1 MQAVIGGL
9 VGLVF
14 GVGASAEP
22 VLEGRVRLASEDA
35 VASAQ
40 VQIFDMTDLQRGA
53 VAQATT
59 DGRGYFALPLA
70 GLPGLALPTRFEL
83 GANYPNPFNPST
95 IIPYQLAALSHVRLE
110 VFNLLGQRIATLV
123 DGERSAGV
131 HTALWDATDGSGQ
144 AVGAGVYLY
153 RLTVGRESQTGRM
166 VLVDGQ
172 AGVSA
177 VGASS
182 VSPSAFG
189 GSGSTGE
196 GVPVYGLVV
205 SGSGI
210 APYVVADL
218 GIQAGMAPMDLVVE
232 AHPAGKVL
240 SDDDSPFD
248 LSDLF
253 NTPSAATPDL
263 VVSSASASDTTL
275 SSGQAFTLQAK
286 VRNQGDEPSSATT
299 LRYYRSTD
307 ATIASDD
314 EEVGTDAIGALNP
327 SATSGVLISLTAP
340 VSAGTYYYGAC
351 VESVRGES
359 DTDNN
364 CSEAVTITVSGT
376 VVAEED
382 EAEEAQ
388 TDSTASPSGP
398 DLVVSSASASP
409 LTLSSGQAFTL
420 HVTVQ
425 NQGTEPSSATVLR
438 YYLSNNAT
446 ITSGDEE
453 VGTDA
458 IGALNASATR
468 AASIGLTAPTDGREM
483 YFYGACVESVS
494 GESDTDN
501 NCSRAVTITVR
512 SGDGEDG
519 SATLEEVAGSAG
531 ADGSTAPEDRAVNV
545 AQEVDVAIQ
554 WNFTDF
560 DLSDKDNRD
569 YWEKEVTDVFERNC
583 PDASGDITF
592 VKQNGLFVY
601 QMSPSMY
608 DCLSGLNT
616 SVDWKDALREA
627 IKTVIDDLVVMAV
640 SAALIKLS
648 FGAATPLVAPLAF
661 AAIISAKSAI
671 GDLDYALK
679 YGPSLLEKNRSST
692 RIGLLGKFT
701 NTGKMI
707 PGPQYVPLLMVKNKK
722 DEAKTLQLELGKTVD
737 VEGAT
742 KLVTY
747 KDLFSISVQ
756 PNSGYFII
764 PPEQF
769 SIEVKDVNYGFDR
782 SVTFGLE
789 VDGASF
795 YSREV
800 SFDIAEG
807 DYYLVQFT
815 AVQSGDQLV
824 LDAGSSV
831 LPNHA
836 SAQYKWFYNNNTEF
850 WQLSLGSGK
859 QKKVPLSSF
868 DELVDGKGIVEIQ
881 LDVTI
886 GGETITRRQQVEI
899 TGGDL
904 VAGTERTFD
913 LGRGGKMAMV
923 WLPPGVF
930 QMGSKWDNENHEV
943 EISTGFWLGK
953 YEVTVGQFRRFVE
966 ATGYDTGD
974 ECGPVEG
981 SIFNRNW
988 RNPGYAQSADHPVV
1002 CVNWYDVQAYA
1013 SWLSDETGVLYRLPT
1028 EAEWEYACRAGT
1040 QTKWSFGDDSSQA
1053 GDYAWYRANA
1063 WDVGKRHAHVV
1074 GLKGE
1079 NDWGLHD
1086 MHGNVLEW
1094 VEYRYGEGEEL
1105 EWVEYRYGERYDGY
1119 DEDFH
1124 MHITRGGAFFYQ
1136 VSGLQSA
1143 ARTISRSDSR
1153 NTSHGVR
1160 LVRNP

>member
-1 MQAVIGGL
+1 MQAVIGCL
-9 VGLVF
+9 IGLVF
-14 GVGASAEP
+14 VVGASAEP
-22 VLEGRVRLASEDA
+22 LLEGRVRLASGDA

-40 VQIFDMTDLQRGA
+40 VQVFDMTDLQRGA

-70 GLPGLALPTRFEL
+70 ALPGLALPKRFEL

-123 DGERSAGV
+123 EGERSAGV

-218 GIQAGMAPMDLVVE
+218 GIQAGMAPMELVVA

-253 NTPSAATPDL
+253 NTPSAAAPDL

-275 SSGQAFTLQAK
+275 TAGQAFTLQAK

-340 VSAGTYYYGAC
+340 TSAGTYYYGAC
-351 VESVRGES
+351 VESVSGES

-364 CSEAVTITVSGT
+364 CSEAATITVSGT

-388 TDSTASPSGP
+388 TDSTASQRGP
-398 DLVVSSASASP
+398 DLIVSSASASP

-483 YFYGACVESVS
+483 YFYGACVESVR

-501 NCSRAVTITVR
+501 NCSEAVTITVR

-519 SATLEEVAGSAG
+519 STTLEEEVAGSAG
-531 ADGSTAPEDRAVNV
+531 ADGSTAPEDGAVSVTQGVDDGNV
-545 AQEVDVAIQ
+545 AVRWD
-554 WNFTDF
+554 FTDLDF
-560 DLSDKDNRD
+560 SKDAD
-569 YWEKEVTDVFERNC
+569 EEFLQKEAISLLKENC
-583 PDASGDITF
+583 PEATGDISF
-592 VKQNGLFVY
+592 FKQSGLLVY
-601 QMSPSMY
+601 KTSLSQY
-608 DCLSGLNT
+608 DCFSGIDGIKNKMRWEAVLT
-616 SVDWKDALREA
+616 IASDAVLLTL
-627 IKTVIDDLVVMAV
+627 TVIVTKASLGTTSWATVPIILKKSLSLY
-640 SAALIKLS
+640 SAYGDIKYI
-648 FGAATPLVAPLAF
+648 ATYTP
-661 AAIISAKSAI
+661 SAT
-671 GDLDYALK
+671 
-679 YGPSLLEKNRSST
+679 EKRVSST
-692 RIGLLGKFT
+692 RVALLGNATEK
-701 NTGKMI
+701 GKII
-707 PGPQYVPLLMVKNKK
+707 PGPQYLPILMLKNMK
-722 DEAKTLQLELGKTVD
+722 DEAQTVPLRLVKSYNHQSAFFNFERKNLG
-737 VEGAT
+737 
-742 KLVTY
+742 
-747 KDLFSISVQ
+747 SIRLDSKR
-756 PNSGYFII
+756 GYFII
-764 PPEQF
+764 PPKTF
-769 SIEVKDVNYGFDR
+769 SIKVIEGPKLIGRRVDFDLDVSKFFDR
-782 SVTFGLE
+782 NLKL
-789 VDGASF
+789 
-795 YSREV
+795 
-800 SFDIAEG
+800 DIAEG
-807 DYYLVQFT
+807 NYYLVQFT
-815 AVQSGDQLV
+815 AVQSGAQLV
-824 LDAGSSV
+824 LDASSSD

-886 GGETITRRQQVEI
+886 GGETITQRQQVEI
-899 TGGDL
+899 TGQLPPSTSISLSVSPHTVREGDGQTEITVTATL
-904 VAGTERTFD
+904 DGQALAQDVTVFFTIDGGSASRDRDYAIRLSPIVIPAGSISGWTSMLFNTLADGEDEGNETIVLRIGRVRGVEGLTGGSATITLIDTYTERPPPRTERPPQPPPSTSISLSVSPHTVRED
-913 LGRGGKMAMV
+913 AGQTEITVTATLDGQALAQDATVLVTIDGGSASRDRDYAIRLSPIV
-923 WLPPGVF
+923 IPA
-930 QMGSKWDNENHEV
+930 GSISGSASMLITTLADGEDEGNETIV
-943 EISTGFWLGK
+943 LRIFG
-953 YEVTVGQFRRFVE
+953 
-966 ATGYDTGD
+966 
-974 ECGPVEG
+974 VEG
-981 SIFNRNW
+981 LT
-988 RNPGYAQSADHPVV
+988 GGSA
-1002 CVNWYDVQAYA
+1002 
-1013 SWLSDETGVLYRLPT
+1013 T
-1028 EAEWEYACRAGT
+1028 
-1040 QTKWSFGDDSSQA
+1040 
-1053 GDYAWYRANA
+1053 
-1063 WDVGKRHAHVV
+1063 
-1074 GLKGE
+1074 
-1079 NDWGLHD
+1079 
-1086 MHGNVLEW
+1086 
-1094 VEYRYGEGEEL
+1094 
-1105 EWVEYRYGERYDGY
+1105 
-1119 DEDFH
+1119 
-1124 MHITRGGAFFYQ
+1124 IT
-1136 VSGLQSA
+1136 L
-1143 ARTISRSDSR
+1143 TD
-1153 NTSHGVR
+1153 
-1160 LVRNP
+1160 P

>member
-483 YFYGACVESVS
+483 YFYGACVESVR

-519 SATLEEVAGSAG
+519 STTLEEEVAGSAG

-616 SVDWKDALREA
+616 SVDWKDALREG

-899 TGGDL
+899 TGQLPASTSISLSVSPHTVRED
-904 VAGTERTFD
+904 AGQTEITVTATLDGQALAQDVTVFFTIDGGSASRDRDYAIRLSPIVIPAGSISGWTSMLFNTLADGEDEGNETIVLRIGRVRGVEGLTGGSATITLTNTYTERPPPRTERPPQLPASTSISLSVSPHTVRED
-913 LGRGGKMAMV
+913 AGQTEITVTATLDGQALAQDATVLVTIDGGSASRDRDYAIRLSPIV
-923 WLPPGVF
+923 IPA
-930 QMGSKWDNENHEV
+930 GS
-943 EISTGFWLGK
+943 ISGSASMLITTLADG
-953 YEVTVGQFRRFVE
+953 EDE
-966 ATGYDTGD
+966 GD
-974 ECGPVEG
+974 ETIVLRIFGVEG
-981 SIFNRNW
+981 LT
-988 RNPGYAQSADHPVV
+988 GGSA
-1002 CVNWYDVQAYA
+1002 
-1013 SWLSDETGVLYRLPT
+1013 T
-1028 EAEWEYACRAGT
+1028 
-1040 QTKWSFGDDSSQA
+1040 
-1053 GDYAWYRANA
+1053 
-1063 WDVGKRHAHVV
+1063 
-1074 GLKGE
+1074 
-1079 NDWGLHD
+1079 
-1086 MHGNVLEW
+1086 
-1094 VEYRYGEGEEL
+1094 
-1105 EWVEYRYGERYDGY
+1105 
-1119 DEDFH
+1119 
-1124 MHITRGGAFFYQ
+1124 IT
-1136 VSGLQSA
+1136 L
-1143 ARTISRSDSR
+1143 TD
-1153 NTSHGVR
+1153 
-1160 LVRNP
+1160 P

>member
-1 MQAVIGGL
+1 MQAVIGCL
-9 VGLVF
+9 IGLVF
-14 GVGASAEP
+14 GVGALAEP
-22 VLEGRVRLASEDA
+22 LLEGRVRLASGE
-35 VASAQ
+35 VIASAQ
-40 VQIFDMTDLQRGA
+40 VQVFDMTDLQRGA

-59 DGRGYFALPLA
+59 DERGYFALPLA
-70 GLPGLALPTRFEL
+70 GLPGLALPKRFEL

-95 IIPYQLAALSHVRLE
+95 LIPYQLAASSPVRLE

-123 DGERSAGV
+123 DGERPAGF
-131 HTALWDATDGSGQ
+131 HTAVWDATDGSGQ

-153 RLTVGRESQTGRM
+153 RLTVGRERQTGRM

-218 GIQAGMAPMDLVVE
+218 GLQAGMAPMDLVVE

-253 NTPSAATPDL
+253 NTPSAAAPDL

-275 SSGQAFTLQAK
+275 TAGQAFTLQAK
-286 VRNQGDEPSSATT
+286 VRNQGDEPSAATT

-364 CSEAVTITVSGT
+364 CSEAVTVTVSGT
-376 VVAEED
+376 VAAEED
-382 EAEEAQ
+382 ASEAAQ

-409 LTLSSGQAFTL
+409 LTLSAGQAFTL

-483 YFYGACVESVS
+483 YFYGACVESVR

-519 SATLEEVAGSAG
+519 STTLEEEVAGSAG
-531 ADGSTAPEDRAVNV
+531 ADGSTAPEDRAVSV

-756 PNSGYFII
+756 PNSGYFIV

-815 AVQSGDQLV
+815 AVQSGAQLV
-824 LDAGSSV
+824 LDASSSD

-836 SAQYKWFYNNNTEF
+836 SAQYKWHYNNNTES
-850 WQLSLGSGK
+850 WSLSLGSGK
-859 QKKVPLSSF
+859 RKQVPLSSF

-886 GGETITRRQQVEI
+886 GERR
-899 TGGDL
+899 
-904 VAGTERTFD
+904 
-913 LGRGGKMAMV
+913 
-923 WLPPGVF
+923 
-930 QMGSKWDNENHEV
+930 
-943 EISTGFWLGK
+943 
-953 YEVTVGQFRRFVE
+953 
-966 ATGYDTGD
+966 
-974 ECGPVEG
+974 
-981 SIFNRNW
+981 
-988 RNPGYAQSADHPVV
+988 
-1002 CVNWYDVQAYA
+1002 
-1013 SWLSDETGVLYRLPT
+1013 
-1028 EAEWEYACRAGT
+1028 
-1040 QTKWSFGDDSSQA
+1040 
-1053 GDYAWYRANA
+1053 
-1063 WDVGKRHAHVV
+1063 
-1074 GLKGE
+1074 
-1079 NDWGLHD
+1079 
-1086 MHGNVLEW
+1086 
-1094 VEYRYGEGEEL
+1094 
-1105 EWVEYRYGERYDGY
+1105 
-1119 DEDFH
+1119 
-1124 MHITRGGAFFYQ
+1124 
-1136 VSGLQSA
+1136 
-1143 ARTISRSDSR
+1143 
-1153 NTSHGVR
+1153 
-1160 LVRNP
+1160 